1 MELLKSEND
10 ATVRCHC
17 HIIFTF

>member
-1 MELLKSEND
+1 MKPS
-10 ATVRCHC
+10 HC